1 MKTRALLAVG
11 LFLATS
17 AAGCGGGGA
26 GNASGGTPNS
36 SMRAPITAEDLTPGR
51 FSDVMDA
58 VQKLRPG
65 WMTRVNG
72 IFVEGHEVKPDDL
85 RMESIGAIQEI
96 KLLRCEQ
103 AMVKYPVNC
112 VSQTYLEI
120 TRKRRAP

>member
-1 MKTRALLAVG
+1 MKTRALLTVG
-11 LFLATS
+11 LFVVLSVAS
-17 AAGCGGGGA
+17 CGGGGA
-26 GNASGGTPNS
+26 GNTSNGAPRT
-36 SMRAPITAEDLTPGR
+36 SMRAPITLEDLPPGR
-51 FSDVMDA
+51 FSDVIDA

-85 RMESIGAIQEI
+85 RMEAVDAIQEI

-120 TRKRRAP
+120 IRKRRAP